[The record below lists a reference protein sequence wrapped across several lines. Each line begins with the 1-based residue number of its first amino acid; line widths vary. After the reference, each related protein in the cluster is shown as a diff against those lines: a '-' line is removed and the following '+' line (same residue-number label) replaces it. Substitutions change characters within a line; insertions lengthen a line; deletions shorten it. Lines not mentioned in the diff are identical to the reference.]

1 MGPDDGYLFQNLA
14 FHFARAGHTRQL
26 DGLLMSFAWLER
38 KLAVAGIS
46 DLLAD
51 YSHQQPRLAHV
62 DAVHGALQLSAYVL
76 ARNPGLLASQL
87 VGRLLRQ
94 SDPSIS
100 ALVDAAHPSDG
111 HPWLCPQ
118 TPGSLTEP
126 GGPLEAILEGHTG
139 PVQAVAVTAD
149 GQRIVSGG
157 RDGTV
162 RVWDL
167 ASGRLQRILEGH
179 TGEVNAVA
187 VTGDGQRIV
196 SGGNDN
202 TVRVWD
208 LASGRL
214 EHTLEGRTGG
224 VNAVAVTADGQ
235 RIVSSGGGDGTVR
248 VWDLASGRPERTLE
262 GHTGPVQAVAVTADS
277 QRMVSGGNDN
287 TVRVW
292 DLASGRLE
300 RTLEGHTLGV
310 MAVAVTADGQR
321 IVSGGGD
328 GTVRVWDL
336 ASGTELARWVTD
348 TTTIMSCA
356 AHPCD
361 PTTLVYADTAGRV
374 VVLSLREP
382 HTAVGTSTPVGLTP

>member
-1 MGPDDGYLFQNLA
+1 M
-14 FHFARAGHTRQL
+14 
-26 DGLLMSFAWLER
+26 
-38 KLAVAGIS
+38 
-46 DLLAD
+46 
-51 YSHQQPRLAHV
+51 
-62 DAVHGALQLSAYVL
+62 
-76 ARNPGLLASQL
+76 
-87 VGRLLRQ
+87 
-94 SDPSIS
+94 
-100 ALVDAAHPSDG
+100 
-111 HPWLCPQ
+111 
-118 TPGSLTEP
+118 
-126 GGPLEAILEGHTG
+126 
-139 PVQAVAVTAD
+139 
-149 GQRIVSGG
+149 
-157 RDGTV
+157 
-162 RVWDL
+162 
-167 ASGRLQRILEGH
+167 
-179 TGEVNAVA
+179 
-187 VTGDGQRIV
+187 
-196 SGGNDN
+196 
-202 TVRVWD
+202 RVWD

-214 EHTLEGRTGG
+214 ERTLEGHTGR
-224 VNAVAVTADGQ
+224 VMAVAVTADGQ

-310 MAVAVTADGQR
+310 MAVAVIADGQR

-348 TTTIMSCA
+348 TTTIRSCA

-382 HTAVGTSTPVGLTP
+382 HAAVGTSTPVGLTP

>member
-1 MGPDDGYLFQNLA
+1 
-14 FHFARAGHTRQL
+14 
-26 DGLLMSFAWLER
+26 
-38 KLAVAGIS
+38 
-46 DLLAD
+46 
-51 YSHQQPRLAHV
+51 
-62 DAVHGALQLSAYVL
+62 
-76 ARNPGLLASQL
+76 
-87 VGRLLRQ
+87 
-94 SDPSIS
+94 
-100 ALVDAAHPSDG
+100 
-111 HPWLCPQ
+111 
-118 TPGSLTEP
+118 
-126 GGPLEAILEGHTG
+126 
-139 PVQAVAVTAD
+139 
-149 GQRIVSGG
+149 
-157 RDGTV
+157 
-162 RVWDL
+162 
-167 ASGRLQRILEGH
+167 
-179 TGEVNAVA
+179 
-187 VTGDGQRIV
+187 
-196 SGGNDN
+196 
-202 TVRVWD
+202 VWD

-248 VWDLASGRPERTLE
+248 VWDLASGR
-262 GHTGPVQAVAVTADS
+262 
-277 QRMVSGGNDN
+277 
-287 TVRVW
+287 
-292 DLASGRLE
+292 LE

-321 IVSGGGD
+321 IVSSGGGD